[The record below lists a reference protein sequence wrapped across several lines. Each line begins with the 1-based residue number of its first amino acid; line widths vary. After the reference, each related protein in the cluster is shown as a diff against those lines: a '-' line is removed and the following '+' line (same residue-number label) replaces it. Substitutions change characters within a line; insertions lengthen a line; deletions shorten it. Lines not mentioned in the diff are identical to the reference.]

1 MSAIREAIVLPI
13 LLLTATLLASAQPGS
28 PLAFAAPSL
37 YSLVLGTLVLTALVQ
52 SGALDP
58 SRLMHGSRSILA
70 NANGAVVL
78 GSLLAGASAVLAAVM
93 PRSGLPRFFVALF
106 LLVLLVN
113 TLVARPDRVRLLRSL
128 AVILGAGLLVKFVIL
143 ASLSEP
149 AASTTGRV
157 LVAIF
162 DAATFGSIAQDPQP
176 AAAGY
181 LSFVAAGLFLEAAS
195 LLPGSP
201 RGTAAS
207 AMQLRE
213 AWASSDAARTP
224 SMLSSTRCKACRP
237 TIRTGSRGATGIPA
251 C

>member
-1 MSAIREAIVLPI
+1 MSAVREAIVLPI
-13 LLLTATLLASAQPGS
+13 LLLTATLVASAQPGAR
-28 PLAFAAPSL
+28 LAFVAPSV
-37 YSLVLGTLVLTALVQ
+37 YSLMLGTLVVTALVR

-58 SRLMHGSRSILA
+58 SRLMHASRPILA

-78 GSLLAGASAVLAAVM
+78 ASLVAGAAAVLTAIT

-128 AVILGAGLLVKFVIL
+128 AVILGAGLLIKFVIL

-162 DAATFGSIAQDPQP
+162 DAATFGSVAQDPQP

-181 LSFVAAGLFLEAAS
+181 LSFVAVGLFLAAAS

-201 RGTAAS
+201 AGTAAS
-207 AMQLRE
+207 GMQLRE
-213 AWASSDAARTP
+213 V
-224 SMLSSTRCKACRP
+224 
-237 TIRTGSRGATGIPA
+237 
-251 C
+251 